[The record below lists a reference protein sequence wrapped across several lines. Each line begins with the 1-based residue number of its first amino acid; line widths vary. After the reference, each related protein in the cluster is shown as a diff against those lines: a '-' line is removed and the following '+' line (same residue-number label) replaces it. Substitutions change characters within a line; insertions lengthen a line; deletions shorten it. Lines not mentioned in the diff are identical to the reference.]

1 VGVEIYE
8 KMSKLIDINS
18 FKEVIRGSGMNPFK
32 FFDSI
37 KMDKTVEEVVRE
49 REIIEEAI
57 NVEAIQRYIII
68 TPSDVNRFNLTVDEN
83 FDKDTDMRKK
93 LTNLKKILQT
103 ENDIKKRSK
112 MTEEINNLESEIWKK
127 YEIKDKIKE
136 GEKLRNN
143 LKKNKLREKSRAK
156 VVVNNHVDKK
166 NYD

>member
-1 VGVEIYE
+1 
-8 KMSKLIDINS
+8 
-18 FKEVIRGSGMNPFK
+18 MNPFK